1 MIMPVYQ
8 YQGYRSDGG
17 PATGIIDAENVK
29 VARLK
34 LRKEGVYPTDV
45 VEQGQTSGR
54 TPATTRT
61 KPSRVIGRTSVL
73 TANDLSLLT
82 RQFATLLVAGL
93 PLVDALGV
101 LVDQAEKKPI
111 KSLLADIREQ
121 VRGGKALSI
130 VLETYD
136 KDFSPIYVHMV
147 RAGEASGALDQ
158 ILFRL
163 AEFLEKQQALR
174 TKVTNAML
182 YPVIMLI
189 IGTVILFFLI
199 TFVVPKITQV
209 FAQQKQALPWPTV
222 ALMSTS
228 QVFSDYWMVL
238 IGLVLAGIYGIRRF
252 IRTERGHMVVDR
264 LTLKLPLIGDVARM
278 VSISRLT
285 STLSTMLAS
294 GVQLLDALDVSKR
307 VMNNRVLEETVESAR
322 QNIREGETIADPLKR
337 SGEFPALV
345 THMIAVGEKSGEMEE
360 MLRRVSHIY
369 DGEVERVI
377 TRLTSLMEPI
387 MILVMGVIV
396 FFIVVAI
403 LLPIF
408 EMGQMVH

>member
-1 MIMPVYQ
+1 MPVYQ

-17 PATGIIDAENVK
+17 TATGIIDAENVK

-45 VEQGQTSGR
+45 IEQGQTSGR
-54 TPATTRT
+54 APATSRSAPTRI
-61 KPSRVIGRTSVL
+61 IGRTSVL
-73 TANDLSLLT
+73 TANDLALLT

-121 VRGGKALSI
+121 IRGGKALSA

-136 KDFSPIYVHMV
+136 KDFSSIYVHMV

-182 YPVIMLI
+182 YPVIMLA

-222 ALMSTS
+222 ALMSVS
-228 QVFSDYWMVL
+228 QFFSDYWMVL
-238 IGLVLAGIYGIRRF
+238 IGLVLGGLYGTRRF
-252 IRTERGHMVVDR
+252 IWTERGRMVTDR
-264 LTLKLPLIGDVARM
+264 LTLKLPLIGEVARM

-307 VMNNRVLEETVESAR
+307 VMNNRVLEETVESGR

>member
-1 MIMPVYQ
+1 MPVYQ
-8 YQGYRSDGG
+8 YQEYRSDGG
-17 PATGIIDAENVK
+17 AATGIIDAENAK

-45 VEQGQTSGR
+45 VEQGQPSTRAQGKHRVETGR
-54 TPATTRT
+54 PTT
-61 KPSRVIGRTSVL
+61 KSSVL
-73 TANDLSLLT
+73 SATDLSLLT
-82 RQFATLLVAGL
+82 RQFATLMVAGL

-101 LVDQAEKKPI
+101 LVDQAQKKPI
-111 KSLLADIREQ
+111 KALLADIREQ
-121 VRGGKALSI
+121 IRGGKALSN
-130 VLETYD
+130 VLETYE

-163 AEFLEKQQALR
+163 AEFLEKQQALKN
-174 TKVTNAML
+174 KVTNAML
-182 YPVIMLI
+182 YPVIMLV
-189 IGTVILFFLI
+189 IGTIILFFLI

-222 ALMSTS
+222 ALMSVS
-228 QVFSDYWMVL
+228 EFMADCWMVL
-238 IGLVLAGIYGIRRF
+238 TGLVIGGFYLIRRF
-252 IRTERGHMVVDR
+252 TKTGRGRMVADR
-264 LTLKLPLIGDVARM
+264 LTLKLPLIGEVARM

-285 STLSTMLAS
+285 STLATMLAS

-307 VMNNRVLEETVESAR
+307 VMNNRVLEETVEGAR

-360 MLRRVSHIY
+360 MLRRVSQIY
-369 DGEVERVI
+369 DSEVERVI
-377 TRLTSLMEPI
+377 ARLTSLMEPI
-387 MILVMGVIV
+387 MILVMGAIV
-396 FFIVVAI
+396 LFIVVAI

-408 EMGQMVH
+408 EMGQMIR